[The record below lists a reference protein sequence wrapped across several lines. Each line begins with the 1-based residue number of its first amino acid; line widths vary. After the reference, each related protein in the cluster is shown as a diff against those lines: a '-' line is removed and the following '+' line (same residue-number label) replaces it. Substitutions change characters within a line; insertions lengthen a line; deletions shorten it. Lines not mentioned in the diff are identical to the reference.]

1 MNILHELWANLK
13 ARFSLLPDK
22 DDEATIVQGIRESIE
37 FKGVR
42 VWILICAIFT
52 ASLGLNVNSTAV
64 IIGAMLISPLMD
76 PIVGLGLGLGIY
88 DLDLVRKSLRSL
100 LVMALISVLTATL
113 YFTLSPLSLLQS
125 ELLART
131 QPTIYDVLIAF
142 VGGAAGILAN
152 ASRFKGNILMGV
164 AIATALMPP
173 LCTAG
178 YGLSQG
184 NMNYFLGASYLFTIN
199 ATFIA
204 LSTLIVVRL
213 MHFSP
218 LSFVSTERERRIRH
232 LIIAITLGVSIPS
245 IYSGFLLVRE
255 SISEDAANRFV
266 RDQLNTGDRQA
277 LDHTLSHRDS
287 LLVLEV
293 PLIGRYVDS
302 LQHDSLQRVMQ
313 SYYGLG
319 EARLVLRQSFAS
331 RQDSAD
337 LDLGKR
343 FISRDLYQRQEALL
357 AHQEHERDS
366 LMHELQQL
374 HHQEE
379 ELRQI
384 EREFVALVPEMKSPR
399 LVGSEVEGRRVVL
412 VLYAEGT
419 APEGAEAERIASWLS
434 ARLGEVSLRYVKL

>member
-1 MNILHELWANLK
+1 MNILQRIGADLRE
-13 ARFSLLPDK
+13 RFNLLPDK
-22 DDEATIVQGIRESIE
+22 DNEATIIESIRENVEI
-37 FKGVR
+37 KGVR

-64 IIGAMLISPLMD
+64 VIGAMLISPLMD

-100 LVMALISVLTATL
+100 LAMTLISVITATL

-142 VGGAAGILAN
+142 VGGIAGILAN

-184 NMNYFLGASYLFTIN
+184 NMSYFFGASYLFTIN

-218 LSFVSTERERRIRH
+218 VRFVSTERERHIRH
-232 LIIAITLGVSIPS
+232 LMIAITLGVAIPS
-245 IYSGFLLVRE
+245 VYSGFLLVRE

-266 RDQLNTGDRQA
+266 RDHLNTGDRQA

-287 LLVLEV
+287 LFVLEV

-337 LDLGKR
+337 LELGKR

-384 EREFVALVPEMKSPR
+384 EREFVALVPELTSPR

-412 VLYAEGT
+412 VLYAEGA